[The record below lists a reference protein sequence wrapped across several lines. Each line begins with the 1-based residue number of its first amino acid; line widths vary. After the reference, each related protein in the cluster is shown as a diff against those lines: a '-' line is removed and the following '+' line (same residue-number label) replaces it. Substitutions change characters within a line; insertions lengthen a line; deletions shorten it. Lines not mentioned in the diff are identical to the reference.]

1 MPLLTPSR
9 IAVLVLSFSLISFFW
24 TYGLPSR
31 LGQPSLPII
40 DHYDHKNVHS
50 APIIPAPVIE
60 PTHATTH
67 GARPTEEDDHRWD
80 DGKKKGGKKQTTA
93 PGPKATGPPGH
104 DEDGG
109 RWEDE
114 KKKKPKTRVKT
125 GRKKKASATVL
136 PTTLLTAANA
146 APTGENATNEATT
159 IHEPEPEPEPEPP
172 THDVEKFC
180 RDVRGA
186 PHVMIVLRT
195 SKAEVDKLPTHLQS
209 LLSCVPNFA
218 IFSDH
223 SGEIDGFPIYNA
235 LESIGSE
242 AKRTHDEFRE
252 YQIIHADAE
261 HKPDPKRTKDL
272 DKWKF
277 LPMVYKAFHLNPHA
291 KFYMFIEADTSISW
305 TNLLQWINRLDYR
318 IPYYSGAPTFM
329 NSVQLAQR
337 GSGILLS
344 QGALRRFAK
353 SYDELYTT
361 KWEVQVGKEC
371 CGDLL
376 LAMALNDAHVEF
388 YSSWPL
394 LQGEQPHTLDYTTK
408 HWCVPAISWHH
419 INGDDLTNMWNQ
431 ERNWTAAHGWDKP
444 YLFRDAF
451 HEHVEPHMEEKKESW
466 DNLSQDTM
474 IVAPQ
479 GRQQQMKEEAERSR
493 KAQEGEV
500 EEKEKKEKEEE
511 DKKKEEEEKQKEK
524 EKQKEQ
530 QATNKKE
537 SLDFQAADSED
548 SEGDDAQSSTKRNKR
563 DDKAEAIDWDKL
575 AEKFKDA
582 GDTPERC
589 QKACEET
596 ADCLQWRYSKKGDGE
611 CHLGKVLRLGKQT
624 EGDGGVEKWASGW
637 LVDRVAQVTKDW
649 ECKDVKWQFYQ

>member
-1 MPLLTPSR
+1 MPSLTPSR
-9 IAVLVLSFSLISFFW
+9 IAVLVLSFSLVSFFW

-31 LGQPSLPII
+31 LGQPALPII

-50 APIIPAPVIE
+50 APIIPAPAVE
-60 PTHATTH
+60 STPTSP
-67 GARPTEEDDHRWD
+67 RPLE
-80 DGKKKGGKKQTTA
+80 
-93 PGPKATGPPGH
+93 TGPPGP
-104 DEDGG
+104 DDDGG
-109 RWEDE
+109 RWDDAQ
-114 KKKKPKTRVKT
+114 TT
-125 GRKKKASATVL
+125 SRKKKATA
-136 PTTLLTAANA
+136 TLLPPAPATAAVP
-146 APTGENATNEATT
+146 APPGGNATTPPAS
-159 IHEPEPEPEPEPP
+159 HGPEPSAAAV
-172 THDVEKFC
+172 DKFC
-180 RDVRGA
+180 KDVRGA
-186 PHVMIVLRT
+186 PHVMVVLRT
-195 SKAEVDKLPTHLQS
+195 SKAEVDKLSTHLQG

-223 SGEIDGFPIYNA
+223 AGEIGGIPIHNA

-242 AKRTHDEFRE
+242 AKRTHDEFHE

-261 HKPDPKRTKDL
+261 HKPDPNKTKDL

-277 LPMVYKAFHLNPHA
+277 LPMVYKAFNLNRHA
-291 KFYMFIEADTSISW
+291 KFYIFIEADTTLSW

-329 NSVQLAQR
+329 NSIQLAQR

-344 QGALRRFAK
+344 QGALRRFSK

-361 KWEVQVGKEC
+361 KWEAQVGKEC

-394 LQGEQPHTLDYTTK
+394 LQGEQPSTLDYTKK
-408 HWCVPAISWHH
+408 HWCVPAVSWHH
-419 INGDDLTNMWNQ
+419 INGDDLVGMWNQ
-431 ERNWTAAHGWDKP
+431 ERNWTSKYGWDKP

-451 HEHVEPHMEEKKESW
+451 LEHVKPHIKAKKQTW

-474 IVAPQ
+474 IAAPQ

-493 KAQEGEV
+493 KAQQGEIENQKKKQKED
-500 EEKEKKEKEEE
+500 EER
-511 DKKKEEEEKQKEK
+511 KKEEQEGKKNAEEQTNTEKVKQKE
-524 EKQKEQ
+524 
-530 QATNKKE
+530 
-537 SLDFQAADSED
+537 SLGSPVTDSED
-548 SEGDDAQSSTKRNKR
+548 SDGKGAHSSTQRRKR
-563 DDKAEAIDWDKL
+563 DDKDQPIDWDKL
-575 AEKFKDA
+575 AQKFKDA

-589 QKACEET
+589 QKACEDT

-624 EGDGGVEKWASGW
+624 EGDGGVEKWVSGW
-637 LVDRVAQVTKDW
+637 LVDRVTKVIKDW
-649 ECKDVKWQFYQ
+649 ECEEVKWRFYQ